1 MHLLVPVK
9 GQGKRCRSIVLK
21 EDVRS
26 FNDAF
31 RTQKRSAILSFMPG
45 LKATNQFGLS
55 RDQSDSSSMLVT
67 AAVQIRSNAYHD
79 RSVIA

>member
-9 GQGKRCRSIVLK
+9 SQGKSCRSIVPMNRAMSLT
-21 EDVRS
+21 
-26 FNDAF
+26 DAF
-31 RTQKRSAILSFMPG
+31 RTQTQCNLVFYARM
-45 LKATNQFGLS
+45 KATDQVGLS

-67 AAVQIRSNAYHD
+67 AAVQKRLNAYHD